1 MQDVRQMRAPDRWI
15 CRVKVAILFAAASLF
30 IGPALAQQP
39 TQAQANAI
47 KQACRAD
54 YQAHCASVPTG
65 GSAALSCLQQN
76 APSLSAGC
84 QTALSAVSG
93 GTTGSSN
100 ATAAPPPAAAHPQMS
115 GRQEIGLMREA
126 CGSDYRTYCAGIRPG
141 GGRAVACLEAH
152 GRSLSRQCRSALMA
166 ARQSR

>member
-1 MQDVRQMRAPDRWI
+1 MRGIRA
-15 CRVKVAILFAAASLF
+15 AILLAAAGLF

-76 APSLSAGC
+76 ASSLSAGC
-84 QTALSAVSG
+84 QTALSAISG
-93 GTTGSSN
+93 SDGGGN
-100 ATAAPPPAAAHPQMS
+100 AGGGATAAAPPPPPASAAPQMS
-115 GRQEIGLMREA
+115 GRQEVRLMREA
-126 CGSDYRTYCAGIRPG
+126 CGPDYRAYCSGVRPG
-141 GGRAVACLEAH
+141 GGRAIACLEAH
-152 GRSLSRQCRSALMA
+152 GRSLSHQCRSALMA

>member
-1 MQDVRQMRAPDRWI
+1 MQGVRRMRAPDRWI
-15 CRVKVAILFAAASLF
+15 RRIKAAILFAAAGLA

-54 YQAHCASVPTG
+54 YQAHCADVPTG
-65 GSAALSCLQQN
+65 GSAALACLQQN
-76 APSLSAGC
+76 APSLSHGC

-93 GTTGSSN
+93 GSAGGSN
-100 ATAAPPPAAAHPQMS
+100 ATAAPPPPAAHPQMS

-126 CGSDYRTYCAGIRPG
+126 CGPDYRTYCPGVRPG
-141 GGRAVACLEAH
+141 GGRAIDCLEAH
-152 GRSLSRQCRSALMA
+152 GQVLSRQCRSALMA
-166 ARQSR
+166 ARQGR